1 MAGIELLRTQGL
13 AQRPKWVCLENGEKM
28 NHACVIFFF
37 TITFFFAIV
46 FDHFYRLICKHWILS
61 VFGSCS
67 QLKYSILYGMLYLS
81 LGIVRP
87 SLSVA
92 ILLSL
97 DFLR

>member
-1 MAGIELLRTQGL
+1 MHVLF
-13 AQRPKWVCLENGEKM
+13 
-28 NHACVIFFF
+28 FFF
-37 TITFFFAIV
+37 TITFFFFAIV

-81 LGIVRP
+81 LGIVGP